1 MAVRVQAIR
10 GDRAAIEF
18 QGFRR
23 RRADLVKALGDKI
36 TVQEGDWNCMMGAST
51 NVNPTANGGPAWHAA
66 AKDPRVKQA
75 LSLAMDR
82 WGGSKYLSK
91 IALVRTVGGVAFPK
105 HPLAATK
112 EELMKMPSYN
122 PDNKVRRD
130 MAKKLLA
137 EAGQSKLNFKL
148 HNRAVD
154 QPYKVVGTWMIDQ
167 WKKIGLD
174 IEQQVLPTGPW
185 FDGLRKK
192 RPTKS
197 VSTLTASLS

>member
-1 MAVRVQAIR
+1 
-10 GDRAAIEF
+10 
-18 QGFRR
+18 
-23 RRADLVKALGDKI
+23 
-36 TVQEGDWNCMMGAST
+36 MMGAST
-51 NVNPTANGGPAWHAA
+51 NVNPTANGGPAFHAA

-75 LSLAMDR
+75 LWSCNGPLG
-82 WGGSKYLSK
+82 WIEVSFK

-137 EAGQSKLNFKL
+137 EAGQSKLDFKL

-192 RPTKS
+192 DLPSRYRLQLPVCRKS
-197 VSTLTASLS
+197 SRRRGQVDLKR

>member
-1 MAVRVQAIR
+1 
-10 GDRAAIEF
+10 
-18 QGFRR
+18 
-23 RRADLVKALGDKI
+23 
-36 TVQEGDWNCMMGAST
+36 MGAST
-51 NVNPTANGGPAWHAA
+51 NVNPTANGGPAFHAA
-66 AKDPRVKQA
+66 AKDPRFKQA

-91 IALVRTVGGVAFPK
+91 IALVRTPGGVVFPK

-112 EELMKMPSYN
+112 EQLMEMPTYN
-122 PDNKVRRD
+122 PDNKARRA

-137 EAGQSKLNFKL
+137 EAGHKVNFKL

-185 FDGLRKK
+185 FDGLVRR
-192 RPTKS
+192 RPTKL
-197 VSTLTASLS
+197 VSTSTASLSNPVVDAAKFISKDKTGNNYSFIDRTLDKGTTR